1 MFLLGFLKRFPQY
14 AASDFYI
21 SGESYGAFGNVLPLI
36 TYALL
41 L

>member
-21 SGESYGAFGNVLPLI
+21 SGESYGACMRCF
-36 TYALL
+36 
-41 L
+41 